1 MNSHDDARPHVEPSE
16 RVAGRPTAG
25 PVGHRGEPT
34 APGREAAFDP
44 SDWTGDWVSFEQ
56 FIGSDD
62 PAMRRAWDAAEQ
74 AVAGSPMAVHGIRA
88 FWTAACRTVSDDNP
102 VRIGGW
108 RVAPRT
114 DGGDGLVV
122 TWLAEDGS
130 PLHTAAY
137 RLVDM
142 LARGLEAKPT
152 LVFRADADGA
162 ADAAGADDA
171 DGATGN
177 GATGMN
183 ASDDNTDANAAGAH
197 AASAG
202 SGTDADGGN
211 ADDDDAANIAV
222 QGIANDAAHRNDG
235 AATSPSPFDWL
246 LAIAPMPS
254 RGAHRDGGL
263 LSHLHFQYASRL
275 DALVDPETRT
285 LRDRRWYA
293 TMCDATG
300 DTLDRCN
307 VVLALHRL
315 PAWREL
321 P

>member
-16 RVAGRPTAG
+16 HIAGRPAAG
-25 PVGHRGEPT
+25 PGGHRGEPA
-34 APGREAAFDP
+34 APGRTDAAFDP

-137 RLVDM
+137 RLVDT
-142 LARGLEAKPT
+142 LERGLEAKPT
-152 LVFRADADGA
+152 LVFRADTA
-162 ADAAGADDA
+162 
-171 DGATGN
+171 
-177 GATGMN
+177 GMN
-183 ASDDNTDANAAGAH
+183 ASDDNTDANAGAH
-197 AASAG
+197 AAPTDD
-202 SGTDADGGN
+202 GTDANGGN
-211 ADDDDAANIAV
+211 ADGDGAANIAV
-222 QGIANDAAHRNDG
+222 QGIANNATHRNDG

-254 RGAHRDGGL
+254 RGSHRDGGL

-293 TMCDATG
+293 TMCDAAG

>member
-1 MNSHDDARPHVEPSE
+1 M
-16 RVAGRPTAG
+16 
-25 PVGHRGEPT
+25 
-34 APGREAAFDP
+34 
-44 SDWTGDWVSFEQ
+44 SFEQ

-108 RVAPRT
+108 RVSPRA

-137 RLVDM
+137 RLVDT
-142 LARGLEAKPT
+142 LARALEAKPT
-152 LVFRADADGA
+152 LVFRADA
-162 ADAAGADDA
+162 AG
-171 DGATGN
+171 
-177 GATGMN
+177 
-183 ASDDNTDANAAGAH
+183 
-197 AASAG
+197 
-202 SGTDADGGN
+202 
-211 ADDDDAANIAV
+211 AANIAV

-235 AATSPSPFDWL
+235 AAASPSPFDWL

-254 RGAHRDGGL
+254 RGAHRVGGL

-275 DALVDPETRT
+275 DALVAPETRT

-300 DTLDRCN
+300 GTLDRCN

-315 PAWREL
+315 PVWHEL